1 MDNSAAV
8 AAMLEVDSDE
18 EALTEP
24 VVAAAQVRRRPQR
37 AARSFGVRSSS
48 NTCWSPAQQ
57 VKTKHE
63 LDPVAVQPPPID
75 PDSELVPCGVVCSV
89 IGALATV
96 KATADVQ
103 PVDAVCVR
111 ITSTAAARDS
121 SITGHCDMPIR

>member
-1 MDNSAAV
+1 MDNNAAV

-24 VVAAAQVRRRPQR
+24 VVAAAQVRRPQR
-37 AARSFGVRSSS
+37 AARSVGVRSSS
-48 NTCWSPAQQ
+48 NTRWSPAQQ

-75 PDSELVPCGVVCSV
+75 PDSELVPCGAVCSV

-121 SITGHCDMPIR
+121 SITGHCNMPIR